1 MNIAITGLGIICA
14 IGNNCQQ
21 VLDSLVSKK
30 TGVGM
35 MKYLQSC
42 HKELPVGEVKLSDGE
57 LKTLLGLPV
66 ESLYSRT
73 TLLGAVAVRQ
83 AMADAGLSADIL
95 AGKKVVLISG
105 TTVGGMDVT
114 ERLLRDM
121 RDALLQHP
129 SPNTHHPTPIDYI
142 KRHDCGS
149 TTNEIAQICGL
160 DCEVCTISTA
170 CSSAVNSIIVGCE
183 MLRSGEA
190 DIVIAGGSEALSK
203 FHLNGFNTLHILD
216 TEVCRPFDAT
226 RVGLNLGEGAGFVIL
241 QKNEAN
247 AKAYI
252 GGYGNK
258 CDAFH
263 QTASSDDGEGAYL
276 AMREAL
282 ESSGI
287 DKSQID
293 YINAHGTGTPNND
306 SSESIALK
314 RIFGN
319 DIPLVSSTKGFTGH
333 TTSASGIIETV
344 ICVLAMQN
352 NFVPVSYGF
361 SNADEACIHP
371 FVGNGK
377 NHRMDYVICNSF
389 GFGGNDSSL
398 LLMKEQPPS
407 PPRGSSLY
415 SNDASM
421 ENSQRED
428 VSKELPLGGLGGFI
442 AADITIDSIEQLAD
456 YKEYISPKEGRRMG
470 KLMKAATLTALMALR
485 EANVECPD
493 AIITATANG
502 MLETSE
508 KFLVDMVDNG
518 EETLSPTLFM
528 QSTHN
533 TIGSAIA
540 IRTKCHGYNITY
552 TQGKDSMKWALRDAE
567 RLIRMGKAKT
577 VLVGCHDES
586 APLFQRFYDY
596 LNLSVPRIYSRSVVL
611 KAK

>member
-14 IGNNCQQ
+14 IGNNSQQ
-21 VLDSLVSKK
+21 VLDSLVNRK

-42 HKELPVGEVKLSDGE
+42 HTELPVGEVKLSDDE

-73 TLLGAVAVRQ
+73 TLLGAVAVKQ
-83 AMADAGLSADIL
+83 AMADAGLSADML

-114 ERLLRDM
+114 ERILADM
-121 RDALLQHP
+121 REVLQT
-129 SPNTHHPTPIDYI
+129 PNANRSTPIDYV

-170 CSSAVNSIIVGCE
+170 CSSAINSIIVGCE

-190 DIVIAGGSEALSK
+190 DLVIAGGSEALSK

-226 RVGLNLGEGAGFVIL
+226 RVGLNLGEGAAFVVL
-241 QKNEAN
+241 QKDKADG
-247 AKAYI
+247 KAYI

-276 AMREAL
+276 AMCEAL

-306 SSESIALK
+306 PSESVALK
-314 RIFGN
+314 RIFG
-319 DIPLVSSTKGFTGH
+319 DDMPLVSSTKGFTGH
-333 TTSASGIIETV
+333 TTSASGSIETV

-361 SNADEACIHP
+361 SLVDEACIHP
-371 FVGNGK
+371 FEGDDK
-377 NHRMDYVICNSF
+377 QHRMDYVICNSF

-398 LLMKEQPPS
+398 LLMREAKDCS
-407 PPRGSSLY
+407 M
-415 SNDASM
+415 ASA
-421 ENSQRED
+421 
-428 VSKELPLGGLGGFI
+428 KIPELEI
-442 AADITIDSIEQLAD
+442 AADITIDSMEQLAD

-470 KLMKAATLTALMALR
+470 KLMKAATLTSLMALR
-485 EANVECPD
+485 EAGIECPD

-540 IRTKCHGYNITY
+540 IRTQCHGYNITY

-586 APLFQRFYDY
+586 SPLFQSFYDY
-596 LNLSVPRIYSRSVVL
+596 LNISIPQIYSRSVLL

>member
-14 IGNNCQQ
+14 IGNDCQQ
-21 VLDSLVSKK
+21 VLGSLVNKK

-42 HKELPVGEVKLSDGE
+42 HKELLVGEVKLSDDE

-73 TLLGAVAVRQ
+73 TLLGAVAVKQ
-83 AMADAGLSADIL
+83 AMADAGLSADML
-95 AGKKVVLISG
+95 EGKKVVLISG

-114 ERLLRDM
+114 ERILTNM
-121 RDALLQHP
+121 RDALQTPYTQQP
-129 SPNTHHPTPIDYI
+129 SPVDYV

-149 TTNEIAQICGL
+149 TTNEISQICGL

-170 CSSAVNSIIVGCE
+170 CSSAINSIMVGSD

-226 RVGLNLGEGAGFVIL
+226 RVGLNLGEGAAFVVL
-241 QKNEAN
+241 QKDKDNG
-247 AKAYI
+247 KAYI

-276 AMREAL
+276 AMCEAL
-282 ESSGI
+282 ESSGV

-306 SSESIALK
+306 PSESVALK
-314 RIFGN
+314 RIFGDN
-319 DIPLVSSTKGFTGH
+319 IPLVSSTKGFTGH
-333 TTSASGIIETV
+333 TTSASGSIETV

-361 SNADEACIHP
+361 SQEDEACIHP
-371 FVGNGK
+371 FIGDDK
-377 NHRMDYVICNSF
+377 QHRMDYVICNSF

-398 LLMKEQPPS
+398 LLMKKEPPR

-415 SNDASM
+415 ANEVSK

-428 VSKELPLGGLGGFI
+428 ISRDDFI
-442 AADITIDSIEQLAD
+442 VADVTIDSMEQLAD

-470 KLMKAATLTALMALR
+470 KLMKAATLTSLMALR
-485 EANVECPD
+485 EAGIECPD

-540 IRTKCHGYNITY
+540 IRTQCHGYNITY

-577 VLVGCHDES
+577 VLVGCHDEAS
-586 APLFQRFYDY
+586 PLFQSFYEY
-596 LNLSVPRIYSRSVVL
+596 LNLSIPHIYSRSVVL

>member
-14 IGNNCQQ
+14 IGNNSQQ
-21 VLDSLVSKK
+21 VLDSLVNRK

-42 HKELPVGEVKLSDGE
+42 HTELPVGEVKLSDDE

-73 TLLGAVAVRQ
+73 TLLGAVAVKQ
-83 AMADAGLSADIL
+83 AMADAGLSADML

-114 ERLLRDM
+114 ERILADM
-121 RDALLQHP
+121 REVLQT
-129 SPNTHHPTPIDYI
+129 PNANRSTPIDYV

-149 TTNEIAQICGL
+149 TTNDIAQICGL

-170 CSSAVNSIIVGCE
+170 CSSAINSIIVGCE

-190 DIVIAGGSEALSK
+190 DFVIAGGSEALSK

-226 RVGLNLGEGAGFVIL
+226 RVGLNLGEGAAFVVL
-241 QKNEAN
+241 QKDKADG
-247 AKAYI
+247 KAYI

-276 AMREAL
+276 AMCEAL

-306 SSESIALK
+306 PSESVALK
-314 RIFGN
+314 RIFG
-319 DIPLVSSTKGFTGH
+319 DDMPLVSSTKGFTGH
-333 TTSASGIIETV
+333 TTSASGSIETV

-361 SNADEACIHP
+361 SLVDEACILP
-371 FVGNGK
+371 FEGDDK
-377 NHRMDYVICNSF
+377 QHRMDYVICNSF

-398 LLMKEQPPS
+398 LLMREAKDCS
-407 PPRGSSLY
+407 M
-415 SNDASM
+415 ASA
-421 ENSQRED
+421 
-428 VSKELPLGGLGGFI
+428 KIPELEI
-442 AADITIDSIEQLAD
+442 AADITIDSMEQLAD

-470 KLMKAATLTALMALR
+470 KLMKAATLTSLMALR
-485 EANVECPD
+485 EAGIECPD

-586 APLFQRFYDY
+586 SPLFQSFYDY
-596 LNLSVPRIYSRSVVL
+596 LNISIPQIYSRSVLL

>member
-14 IGNNCQQ
+14 IGNNSLQ
-21 VLDSLVSKK
+21 VLDSLVNRK
-30 TGVGM
+30 TGVDM

-42 HKELPVGEVKLSDGE
+42 HTELPVGEVKLSDDE

-73 TLLGAVAVRQ
+73 TLLGAVAVKQ
-83 AMADAGLSADIL
+83 AMADAGLSADML

-114 ERLLRDM
+114 ERILADM
-121 RDALLQHP
+121 REVLQT
-129 SPNTHHPTPIDYI
+129 PNANRSTPIDYV

-170 CSSAVNSIIVGCE
+170 CSSAINSIIVGCE

-190 DIVIAGGSEALSK
+190 DLVIAGGSEALSK

-216 TEVCRPFDAT
+216 TEVCRPFDVT
-226 RVGLNLGEGAGFVIL
+226 RVGLNLGEGAAFVVL
-241 QKNEAN
+241 QKDKADG
-247 AKAYI
+247 KAYI

-276 AMREAL
+276 AMCEAL

-306 SSESIALK
+306 PSESVALK
-314 RIFGN
+314 RIFG
-319 DIPLVSSTKGFTGH
+319 DDMPLVSSTKGFTGH
-333 TTSASGIIETV
+333 TTSASGSIETV

-361 SNADEACIHP
+361 SLVDEACIHP
-371 FVGNGK
+371 FEGDDK
-377 NHRMDYVICNSF
+377 QHRMDYVICNSF

-398 LLMKEQPPS
+398 LLMREAKDCS
-407 PPRGSSLY
+407 M
-415 SNDASM
+415 ASA
-421 ENSQRED
+421 
-428 VSKELPLGGLGGFI
+428 KIPELEI
-442 AADITIDSIEQLAD
+442 AADITIDSMEQLAD

-470 KLMKAATLTALMALR
+470 KLMKAATLTSLMALR
-485 EANVECPD
+485 EAGIECPD

-540 IRTKCHGYNITY
+540 IRTQCHGYNITY

-586 APLFQRFYDY
+586 SPLFQSFYDY
-596 LNLSVPRIYSRSVVL
+596 LNISIPQIYSRSVLL

>member
-14 IGNNCQQ
+14 IGNDCQQ
-21 VLDSLVSKK
+21 VLDSLVNKK

-35 MKYLQSC
+35 MKNLQSC
-42 HKELPVGEVKLSDGE
+42 HKELPVGEVKLSDDE

-83 AMADAGLSADIL
+83 AMTDAGLSADML

-114 ERLLRDM
+114 ERILADM
-121 RDALLQHP
+121 REVLQT
-129 SPNTHHPTPIDYI
+129 PNANRSTPIDYI

-160 DCEVCTISTA
+160 DGEICTISTA
-170 CSSAVNSIIVGCE
+170 CSSAINSIIVGCE

-226 RVGLNLGEGAGFVIL
+226 RVGLNLGEGAAFVVL
-241 QKNEAN
+241 QKDKADG
-247 AKAYI
+247 KAYI

-276 AMREAL
+276 AMCEAL

-306 SSESIALK
+306 PSESVALK

-333 TTSASGIIETV
+333 TTSASGSIETV

-352 NFVPVSYGF
+352 DFVPVSYGF
-361 SNADEACIHP
+361 SHADDACIHP
-371 FVGNGK
+371 FVGDDK
-377 NHRMDYVICNSF
+377 HHRMDYVICNSF

-398 LLMKEQPPS
+398 LLMRDANTQHSSPITYNPS
-407 PPRGSSLY
+407 PEIV
-415 SNDASM
+415 A
-421 ENSQRED
+421 D
-428 VSKELPLGGLGGFI
+428 V
-442 AADITIDSIEQLAD
+442 TIDSMEQLAD

-470 KLMKAATLTALMALR
+470 KLMKAATLTSLMALR
-485 EANVECPD
+485 EADIECPD
-493 AIITATANG
+493 AIITATGNG

-552 TQGKDSMKWALRDAE
+552 TQGKDSMKWAIRDAE
-567 RLIRMGKAKT
+567 RLIRMGKAKN

-586 APLFQRFYDY
+586 SPLFQRFYDY
-596 LNLSVPRIYSRSVVL
+596 LNIPVPEVYSRSVVL

>member
-14 IGNNCQQ
+14 IGNDCQQ
-21 VLDSLVSKK
+21 VLDSLVNKK

-35 MKYLQSC
+35 MKNLQSC
-42 HKELPVGEVKLSDGE
+42 HKELPVGEVKLSDDE

-83 AMADAGLSADIL
+83 AMTDAGLSADML

-121 RDALLQHP
+121 RDALQCP
-129 SPNTHHPTPIDYI
+129 SPNTHHPSPIEYI

-160 DCEVCTISTA
+160 DGEICTISTA
-170 CSSAVNSIIVGCE
+170 CSSAINSIIVGCE

-190 DIVIAGGSEALSK
+190 DLVIAGGSEALSK

-226 RVGLNLGEGAGFVIL
+226 RVGLNLGEGAAFVVL
-241 QKNEAN
+241 QKDKADG
-247 AKAYI
+247 KAYI

-276 AMREAL
+276 AMCEAL

-306 SSESIALK
+306 PSESVALK

-333 TTSASGIIETV
+333 TTSASGSIETV

-352 NFVPVSYGF
+352 DFVPVSYRF
-361 SNADEACIHP
+361 SHADEACIHP
-371 FVGNGK
+371 FVGDDK
-377 NHRMDYVICNSF
+377 HHRMDYVICNSF

-398 LLMKEQPPS
+398 LLMRDANTKHPS
-407 PPRGSSLY
+407 PTIQHPSPEIV
-415 SNDASM
+415 A
-421 ENSQRED
+421 D
-428 VSKELPLGGLGGFI
+428 V
-442 AADITIDSIEQLAD
+442 TIDSIEQLAD
-456 YKEYISPKEGRRMG
+456 YKEYISTKEGRRMG
-470 KLMKAATLTALMALR
+470 KLMKAATLTSLMALR
-485 EANVECPD
+485 EADIECPD
-493 AIITATANG
+493 AIITATGNG

-540 IRTKCHGYNITY
+540 IRTHCHGYNITY
-552 TQGKDSMKWALRDAE
+552 TQGKDSMKWALRDAK

-586 APLFQRFYDY
+586 SPLFQRFYDY
-596 LNLSVPRIYSRSVVL
+596 LNMPVPQIFSRSVVL

>member
-14 IGNNCQQ
+14 IGNDCQQ
-21 VLDSLVSKK
+21 VLDSLVNKK

-35 MKYLQSC
+35 MKNLQSC
-42 HKELPVGEVKLSDGE
+42 HKELPVGEVKLSDDE

-73 TLLGAVAVRQ
+73 TLLGAVAVKQ
-83 AMADAGLSADIL
+83 ALADAGLSADML

-121 RDALLQHP
+121 RDALQCP
-129 SPNTHHPTPIDYI
+129 SPNTHHPSPIEYI

-160 DCEVCTISTA
+160 DGEICTISTA
-170 CSSAVNSIIVGCE
+170 CSSAINSIIVGCE

-226 RVGLNLGEGAGFVIL
+226 RVGLNLGEGAGFVVL
-241 QKNEAN
+241 QKDEAN
-247 AKAYI
+247 TKAYI

-306 SSESIALK
+306 PSESVALK
-314 RIFGN
+314 RIFAN

-333 TTSASGIIETV
+333 TTSASGSIETV

-361 SNADEACIHP
+361 SHADDACIHP
-371 FVGNGK
+371 FVGDDK
-377 NHRMDYVICNSF
+377 HHRMDYVICNSF

-398 LLMKEQPPS
+398 LLMRDANTHHLIPITQHPS
-407 PPRGSSLY
+407 PEIV
-415 SNDASM
+415 A
-421 ENSQRED
+421 D
-428 VSKELPLGGLGGFI
+428 V
-442 AADITIDSIEQLAD
+442 TIDSMEQLAD

-470 KLMKAATLTALMALR
+470 KLMKAATLTSLMALR
-485 EANVECPD
+485 KADIECPD

-552 TQGKDSMKWALRDAE
+552 TQGKDSMKWALRDAK

-586 APLFQRFYDY
+586 SPLFQRFYDY
-596 LNLSVPRIYSRSVVL
+596 LNMPVPQIFSRSVVL

>member
-14 IGNNCQQ
+14 IGNDCQQ
-21 VLDSLVSKK
+21 VHDSLVNRK

-42 HKELPVGEVKLSDGE
+42 HTELPVGEVKLSDDE

-66 ESLYSRT
+66 GSLYSRT
-73 TLLGAVAVRQ
+73 TLLGAVAVKQ
-83 AMADAGLSADIL
+83 AMADAGLSADML
-95 AGKKVVLISG
+95 VGKKVVLISG

-114 ERLLRDM
+114 ERILVEM
-121 RDALLQHP
+121 RDTLQT
-129 SPNTHHPTPIDYI
+129 PNTQQQSPVDYV

-170 CSSAVNSIIVGCE
+170 CSSAINSIIVGCE

-226 RVGLNLGEGAGFVIL
+226 RVGLNLGEGAGFVVL
-241 QKNEAN
+241 QKEDVN

-306 SSESIALK
+306 ASESVALK
-314 RIFGN
+314 RIFG
-319 DIPLVSSTKGFTGH
+319 DDMPWVSSTKGFTGH
-333 TTSASGIIETV
+333 TTSASGSIETV

-361 SNADEACIHP
+361 SYADEACIHP
-371 FVGNGK
+371 FVGDDK
-377 NHRMDYVICNSF
+377 QHRMDYVICNSF

-428 VSKELPLGGLGGFI
+428 VSKELPLEGLGEFI
-442 AADITIDSIEQLAD
+442 VADITIDSMEQLAD

-470 KLMKAATLTALMALR
+470 KLMKAATLTSLMALR
-485 EANVECPD
+485 EAGIECPD

-586 APLFQRFYDY
+586 SPLFQSFYDY
-596 LNLSVPRIYSRSVVL
+596 LNLSVPQIYSRSVVL

>member
-14 IGNNCQQ
+14 IGNNSQQ
-21 VLDSLVSKK
+21 VLDSLVNRK

-42 HKELPVGEVKLSDGE
+42 HTELPVGEVKLSDDE

-73 TLLGAVAVRQ
+73 TLLGAVAVKQ
-83 AMADAGLSADIL
+83 AMADAGLSADML

-114 ERLLRDM
+114 ERILADM
-121 RDALLQHP
+121 REVLQT
-129 SPNTHHPTPIDYI
+129 PNANHSTPIDYV
-142 KRHDCGS
+142 KRHDCGC

-170 CSSAVNSIIVGCE
+170 CSSAINSIIVGCE

-190 DIVIAGGSEALSK
+190 DLVIAGGSEALSK

-226 RVGLNLGEGAGFVIL
+226 RVGLNLGEGAAFVVL
-241 QKNEAN
+241 QKDKADG
-247 AKAYI
+247 KAYI

-276 AMREAL
+276 AMCEAL

-306 SSESIALK
+306 PSESVALK
-314 RIFGN
+314 RIFG
-319 DIPLVSSTKGFTGH
+319 DDMPLVSSTKGFTGH
-333 TTSASGIIETV
+333 TTSASGSIETV

-361 SNADEACIHP
+361 SLVDEACIHP
-371 FVGNGK
+371 FEGDDK
-377 NHRMDYVICNSF
+377 QHRMDYVICNSF

-398 LLMKEQPPS
+398 LLMREAKDCS
-407 PPRGSSLY
+407 M
-415 SNDASM
+415 ASA
-421 ENSQRED
+421 
-428 VSKELPLGGLGGFI
+428 KIPELEI
-442 AADITIDSIEQLAD
+442 AADITIDSMEQLAD

-470 KLMKAATLTALMALR
+470 KLMKAATLTYLMALR
-485 EANVECPD
+485 EAGIECPD

-540 IRTKCHGYNITY
+540 IRTQCHGYNITY

-586 APLFQRFYDY
+586 SPLFQSFYDY
-596 LNLSVPRIYSRSVVL
+596 LNISIPQIYSRSVLL

>member
-14 IGNNCQQ
+14 IGNYCQQ
-21 VLDSLVSKK
+21 VLDSLVNRK

-42 HKELPVGEVKLSDGE
+42 HTELPVGEVKLSDDE

-73 TLLGAVAVRQ
+73 TLLGAVAVKQ
-83 AMADAGLSADIL
+83 AMADAGLSADML

-114 ERLLRDM
+114 ERILADM
-121 RDALLQHP
+121 REVLQT
-129 SPNTHHPTPIDYI
+129 PNANRPTPIDYVE
-142 KRHDCGS
+142 RHDCGS

-160 DCEVCTISTA
+160 DCEACTISTA
-170 CSSAVNSIIVGCE
+170 CSSAINSIIVGCE

-190 DIVIAGGSEALSK
+190 DLVIAGGSEALSK

-226 RVGLNLGEGAGFVIL
+226 RVGLNLGEGAAFVVL
-241 QKNEAN
+241 QKDKADG
-247 AKAYI
+247 KAYI

-276 AMREAL
+276 AMCEAL

-293 YINAHGTGTPNND
+293 YVNAHGTGTPNND
-306 SSESIALK
+306 PSESVALK
-314 RIFGN
+314 RIFG
-319 DIPLVSSTKGFTGH
+319 DDMPLVSSTKGFTGH
-333 TTSASGIIETV
+333 TTSASGSIETV

-361 SNADEACIHP
+361 SLVDSACIHP
-371 FVGNGK
+371 FEGDDK
-377 NHRMDYVICNSF
+377 QHRMDYVICNSF

-398 LLMKEQPPS
+398 LLMREAKDCS
-407 PPRGSSLY
+407 M
-415 SNDASM
+415 ASA
-421 ENSQRED
+421 
-428 VSKELPLGGLGGFI
+428 KIPELEI
-442 AADITIDSIEQLAD
+442 AADITIDSMEQLAD

-470 KLMKAATLTALMALR
+470 KLMKAATLTSLMALR
-485 EANVECPD
+485 EAGIECPD

-540 IRTKCHGYNITY
+540 IRTQCHGYNITY

-586 APLFQRFYDY
+586 SPLFKSFYEY
-596 LNLSVPRIYSRSVVL
+596 LNFSIPQIYSRSVLL

>member
-14 IGNNCQQ
+14 IGNNSQQ
-21 VLDSLVSKK
+21 VLDSLVNRK
-30 TGVGM
+30 TGVCM

-42 HKELPVGEVKLSDGE
+42 HTELPVGEVKLSDDE

-73 TLLGAVAVRQ
+73 TLLGAVAVKQ
-83 AMADAGLSADIL
+83 AMADAGLSADML

-114 ERLLRDM
+114 ERILADM
-121 RDALLQHP
+121 REVLQT
-129 SPNTHHPTPIDYI
+129 PNANRSTPIDYV

-170 CSSAVNSIIVGCE
+170 CSSAINSIIVGCE

-190 DIVIAGGSEALSK
+190 DIIIAGGSEALSK

-216 TEVCRPFDAT
+216 TKVCRPFDAT
-226 RVGLNLGEGAGFVIL
+226 RVGLNLGEGAAFVVL
-241 QKNEAN
+241 QKDKADG
-247 AKAYI
+247 KAYI

-306 SSESIALK
+306 PSESVALK
-314 RIFGN
+314 RIFG
-319 DIPLVSSTKGFTGH
+319 DDMPLVSSTKGFTGH
-333 TTSASGIIETV
+333 TTSASGSIETV

-361 SNADEACIHP
+361 SLVDEACIHP
-371 FVGNGK
+371 FEGDDK
-377 NHRMDYVICNSF
+377 QHRMDYVICNSF

-398 LLMKEQPPS
+398 LLMREAKDCS
-407 PPRGSSLY
+407 M
-415 SNDASM
+415 ASA
-421 ENSQRED
+421 
-428 VSKELPLGGLGGFI
+428 KIPELEI
-442 AADITIDSIEQLAD
+442 AADITIDSMEQLAD

-470 KLMKAATLTALMALR
+470 KLMKAATLTSLMALR
-485 EANVECPD
+485 EAGIECPD

-540 IRTKCHGYNITY
+540 IRTQCHGYNITY

-586 APLFQRFYDY
+586 SPLFQSFYDY
-596 LNLSVPRIYSRSVVL
+596 LNISIPQIYSRSVLL

>member
-14 IGNNCQQ
+14 IGNNSQQ
-21 VLDSLVSKK
+21 VLDSLVNRK

-42 HKELPVGEVKLSDGE
+42 HTELPVGEVKLSDDE

-73 TLLGAVAVRQ
+73 TLLGAVAVKQ
-83 AMADAGLSADIL
+83 AMADAGLSADML

-114 ERLLRDM
+114 ERILADM
-121 RDALLQHP
+121 REVLQT
-129 SPNTHHPTPIDYI
+129 PNANRSTPIDYV

-170 CSSAVNSIIVGCE
+170 CSSAINSIIVGCE

-190 DIVIAGGSEALSK
+190 DLVIAGGSEALSK

-226 RVGLNLGEGAGFVIL
+226 RVGLNLGEGAAFVVL
-241 QKNEAN
+241 QKDKADG
-247 AKAYI
+247 KAYI

-306 SSESIALK
+306 PSESVALK
-314 RIFGN
+314 RIFG
-319 DIPLVSSTKGFTGH
+319 DDMPLVSSTKGFTGH
-333 TTSASGIIETV
+333 TTSASGSIETV

-361 SNADEACIHP
+361 SLVDEACIHP
-371 FVGNGK
+371 FEGDDK
-377 NHRMDYVICNSF
+377 QHRMDYVICNSF

-398 LLMKEQPPS
+398 LLMREAKDCS
-407 PPRGSSLY
+407 M
-415 SNDASM
+415 ASA
-421 ENSQRED
+421 
-428 VSKELPLGGLGGFI
+428 KIPELEI
-442 AADITIDSIEQLAD
+442 AADITIDSMEQLAD

-470 KLMKAATLTALMALR
+470 KLMKAATLTSLMALR
-485 EANVECPD
+485 EAGIECPD

-540 IRTKCHGYNITY
+540 IRTQCHGYNITY

-586 APLFQRFYDY
+586 SPLFQSFYDY
-596 LNLSVPRIYSRSVVL
+596 LNLSVPQIYSRSVVL

>member
-14 IGNNCQQ
+14 IGNNSQQ
-21 VLDSLVSKK
+21 VLDSLVNRK

-42 HKELPVGEVKLSDGE
+42 HTELPVGEVKLSDDE

-73 TLLGAVAVRQ
+73 TLLGAVAVKQ
-83 AMADAGLSADIL
+83 AMADAGLSADML

-114 ERLLRDM
+114 ERILADM
-121 RDALLQHP
+121 REVLQT
-129 SPNTHHPTPIDYI
+129 PNANRPTPIDYV

-149 TTNEIAQICGL
+149 TTNEIAQVCGL

-170 CSSAVNSIIVGCE
+170 CSSAINSIIVGCE

-190 DIVIAGGSEALSK
+190 DLVIAGGSEALSK

-216 TEVCRPFDAT
+216 TEVCRPFDVT
-226 RVGLNLGEGAGFVIL
+226 RVGLNLGEGAAFVVL
-241 QKNEAN
+241 QKDKADG
-247 AKAYI
+247 KAYI

-276 AMREAL
+276 AMCEAL

-306 SSESIALK
+306 PSESVALK
-314 RIFGN
+314 RIFG
-319 DIPLVSSTKGFTGH
+319 DDMPLVSSTKGFTGH
-333 TTSASGIIETV
+333 TTSASGSIETV

-361 SNADEACIHP
+361 SLVDEACIHP
-371 FVGNGK
+371 FEGDDK
-377 NHRMDYVICNSF
+377 QHRMDYVICNSF

-398 LLMKEQPPS
+398 LLMREAKDCS
-407 PPRGSSLY
+407 M
-415 SNDASM
+415 ASA
-421 ENSQRED
+421 
-428 VSKELPLGGLGGFI
+428 KIPELEI
-442 AADITIDSIEQLAD
+442 AADITIDSMEQLAD

-470 KLMKAATLTALMALR
+470 KLMKAATLTYLMALR
-485 EANVECPD
+485 EAGIECPD

-540 IRTKCHGYNITY
+540 IRTQCHGYNITY

-586 APLFQRFYDY
+586 SPLFQSFYDY
-596 LNLSVPRIYSRSVVL
+596 LNISIPQIYSRSVLL

>member
-14 IGNNCQQ
+14 IGNDCQQ
-21 VLDSLVSKK
+21 VLDSLVNKK

-42 HKELPVGEVKLSDGE
+42 HKELPVGEVKLSDDE

-73 TLLGAVAVRQ
+73 TLLGAVAVKQ
-83 AMADAGLSADIL
+83 AMADAGLSADML

-114 ERLLRDM
+114 ERILTDM
-121 RDALLQHP
+121 RDSLKTPYTQQP
-129 SPNTHHPTPIDYI
+129 SPVDYV

-170 CSSAVNSIIVGCE
+170 CSSAINSIIVGCE

-190 DIVIAGGSEALSK
+190 DIIIAGGSEALSK

-226 RVGLNLGEGAGFVIL
+226 RVGLNLGEGAAFVVL
-241 QKNEAN
+241 QKDKAN
-247 AKAYI
+247 GKAYI

-276 AMREAL
+276 AMRETL

-306 SSESIALK
+306 PSESVALK

-319 DIPLVSSTKGFTGH
+319 EIPLVSSTKGFTGH
-333 TTSASGIIETV
+333 TTSASGSIETV

-361 SNADEACIHP
+361 KHPDEDCIHP
-371 FVGNGK
+371 FEGDDK
-377 NHRMDYVICNSF
+377 QHRMDYVICNSF

-442 AADITIDSIEQLAD
+442 AADITIDSMEQLAD

-470 KLMKAATLTALMALR
+470 KLMKAATLTSLMALR
-485 EANVECPD
+485 EAGIGCPD

-586 APLFQRFYDY
+586 SPLFQSFYDY
-596 LNLSVPRIYSRSVVL
+596 LNIPVPQIYSRSVVL

>member
-14 IGNNCQQ
+14 IGNNSQQ
-21 VLDSLVSKK
+21 VLDSLVNKQ

-35 MKYLQSC
+35 MKNLQSC
-42 HKELPVGEVKLSDGE
+42 HTELPVGEVKLSEDE

-73 TLLGAVAVRQ
+73 TLLGAVAVKQ
-83 AMADAGLSADIL
+83 AMADAGLTADML

-114 ERLLRDM
+114 ERILVDM
-121 RDALLQHP
+121 RDALQT
-129 SPNTHHPTPIDYI
+129 PNKQSSLVDYV

-170 CSSAVNSIIVGCE
+170 CSSAINSIIVGCE

-190 DIVIAGGSEALSK
+190 DIIIAGGSEALSK

-226 RVGLNLGEGAGFVIL
+226 RVGLNLGEGAAFVVL
-241 QKNEAN
+241 QKDKVDG
-247 AKAYI
+247 KAYI

-306 SSESIALK
+306 PSESVALK
-314 RIFGN
+314 RIFG
-319 DIPLVSSTKGFTGH
+319 DDMPLVSSTKGFTGH
-333 TTSASGIIETV
+333 TTSASGSIETV

-361 SNADEACIHP
+361 SHMDEACFIHLK
-371 FVGNGK
+371 V
-377 NHRMDYVICNSF
+377 MTS
-389 GFGGNDSSL
+389 
-398 LLMKEQPPS
+398 
-407 PPRGSSLY
+407 
-415 SNDASM
+415 
-421 ENSQRED
+421 
-428 VSKELPLGGLGGFI
+428 
-442 AADITIDSIEQLAD
+442 SIEW
-456 YKEYISPKEGRRMG
+456 IM
-470 KLMKAATLTALMALR
+470 
-485 EANVECPD
+485 
-493 AIITATANG
+493 
-502 MLETSE
+502 
-508 KFLVDMVDNG
+508 
-518 EETLSPTLFM
+518 
-528 QSTHN
+528 
-533 TIGSAIA
+533 
-540 IRTKCHGYNITY
+540 
-552 TQGKDSMKWALRDAE
+552 
-567 RLIRMGKAKT
+567 
-577 VLVGCHDES
+577 
-586 APLFQRFYDY
+586 
-596 LNLSVPRIYSRSVVL
+596 
-611 KAK
+611 

>member
-14 IGNNCQQ
+14 IGNNSQQ
-21 VLDSLVSKK
+21 VLDSLVNRK

-42 HKELPVGEVKLSDGE
+42 HTELPVGEVKLSDDE

-73 TLLGAVAVRQ
+73 TLLGAVAVKQ
-83 AMADAGLSADIL
+83 AMADAGLSADML
-95 AGKKVVLISG
+95 ARKKVVLISG

-114 ERLLRDM
+114 ERILADM
-121 RDALLQHP
+121 REVLQT
-129 SPNTHHPTPIDYI
+129 PNANRPTPIDYVE
-142 KRHDCGS
+142 RHDCGS
-149 TTNEIAQICGL
+149 TTNEIAQVCGL

-170 CSSAVNSIIVGCE
+170 CSSAINSIIVGCE

-190 DIVIAGGSEALSK
+190 DLVIAGGSEALSK

-226 RVGLNLGEGAGFVIL
+226 RVGLNLGEGAAFVVL
-241 QKNEAN
+241 QKDKADG
-247 AKAYI
+247 KAYI

-276 AMREAL
+276 AMCEAL

-306 SSESIALK
+306 PSESVALK
-314 RIFGN
+314 RIFG
-319 DIPLVSSTKGFTGH
+319 DDMPLVSSTKGFTGH
-333 TTSASGIIETV
+333 TTSASGSIETV

-361 SNADEACIHP
+361 SLVDEACIHP
-371 FVGNGK
+371 FEGDDK
-377 NHRMDYVICNSF
+377 QHRMDYVICNSF

-398 LLMKEQPPS
+398 LLMREAKDCS
-407 PPRGSSLY
+407 M
-415 SNDASM
+415 ASA
-421 ENSQRED
+421 
-428 VSKELPLGGLGGFI
+428 KIPELEI
-442 AADITIDSIEQLAD
+442 AADITIDSMEQLAD

-470 KLMKAATLTALMALR
+470 KLMKAATLTSLKALR
-485 EANVECPD
+485 EAGIECPD

-540 IRTKCHGYNITY
+540 IRTQSHGYNITY

-586 APLFQRFYDY
+586 SPLFQSFYDY
-596 LNLSVPRIYSRSVVL
+596 LNLSVPQIYSRSVVL

>member
-14 IGNNCQQ
+14 IGNNSQQ
-21 VLDSLVSKK
+21 VLDSLVNKQ

-35 MKYLQSC
+35 MKNLQSC
-42 HKELPVGEVKLSDGE
+42 HTELPVGEVKLSEDE

-73 TLLGAVAVRQ
+73 TLLGAVAVKQ
-83 AMADAGLSADIL
+83 AMADAGLTADML

-114 ERLLRDM
+114 ERILVDM
-121 RDALLQHP
+121 RDALQT
-129 SPNTHHPTPIDYI
+129 PNKQSSLVDYV

-170 CSSAVNSIIVGCE
+170 CSSAINSIIVGCE

-190 DIVIAGGSEALSK
+190 DIIIAGGSEALSK

-226 RVGLNLGEGAGFVIL
+226 RVGLNLGEGAAFVVL
-241 QKNEAN
+241 QKDKADG
-247 AKAYI
+247 KAYI

-276 AMREAL
+276 AMCEAL

-306 SSESIALK
+306 PSESVALK
-314 RIFGN
+314 RIFG
-319 DIPLVSSTKGFTGH
+319 DDMPLVSSTKGFTGH
-333 TTSASGIIETV
+333 TTSASGSIETV

-361 SNADEACIHP
+361 SHMDEACIHP
-371 FVGNGK
+371 FEGDDK
-377 NHRMDYVICNSF
+377 QHRMDYVICNSF

-398 LLMKEQPPS
+398 LLMREAKDCSMASAKS
-407 PPRGSSLY
+407 P
-415 SNDASM
+415 
-421 ENSQRED
+421 
-428 VSKELPLGGLGGFI
+428 ELEI
-442 AADITIDSIEQLAD
+442 AADITIDSMEQLAD

-470 KLMKAATLTALMALR
+470 KLMKAATLTSLMALR
-485 EANVECPD
+485 EAGIECPD

-540 IRTKCHGYNITY
+540 IRTQCHGYNITY

-586 APLFQRFYDY
+586 SPLFQSFYDY
-596 LNLSVPRIYSRSVVL
+596 LNISIPQIYSRSVLL

>member
-14 IGNNCQQ
+14 IGNDCQQ
-21 VLDSLVSKK
+21 VLDSLVNKK

-35 MKYLQSC
+35 MKNLQSC
-42 HKELPVGEVKLSDGE
+42 HKELPVGEVKLSDDE

-73 TLLGAVAVRQ
+73 TLLGVVAVKQ
-83 AMADAGLSADIL
+83 AMADAGLSADML

-114 ERLLRDM
+114 ERILTDM
-121 RDALLQHP
+121 RDALQTPYTQQP
-129 SPNTHHPTPIDYI
+129 SPVDYV

-170 CSSAVNSIIVGCE
+170 CSSAINSIIVGCE

-226 RVGLNLGEGAGFVIL
+226 RVGLNLGEGAGFVVL
-241 QKNEAN
+241 QKDKAN
-247 AKAYI
+247 GKAYI

-282 ESSGI
+282 ESYGI

-306 SSESIALK
+306 PSESVALK
-314 RIFGN
+314 RIFGD

-333 TTSASGIIETV
+333 TTSASGSIETV
-344 ICVLAMQN
+344 ICILAMQN
-352 NFVPVSYGF
+352 DFVPVSYGF
-361 SNADEACIHP
+361 SQKDEACIHP
-371 FVGNGK
+371 FIGDDK
-377 NHRMDYVICNSF
+377 QHRMDYVICNSF

-398 LLMKEQPPS
+398 LLMKEAKDCGTISAKNPEPEIV
-407 PPRGSSLY
+407 
-415 SNDASM
+415 A
-421 ENSQRED
+421 D
-428 VSKELPLGGLGGFI
+428 V
-442 AADITIDSIEQLAD
+442 TIDSMEQLAD

-470 KLMKAATLTALMALR
+470 KLMKAATLTSLMALR
-485 EANVECPD
+485 EAGIECPD

-540 IRTKCHGYNITY
+540 IRTQCHGYNITY
-552 TQGKDSMKWALRDAE
+552 TQGKDSMKWAIRDAE

-586 APLFQRFYDY
+586 SPLFQSFYEY
-596 LNLSVPRIYSRSVVL
+596 LNLSIPHIYSRSVVL

>member
-14 IGNNCQQ
+14 IGNDCQQ
-21 VLDSLVSKK
+21 VLDSLLNRK

-35 MKYLQSC
+35 MKYLPSC
-42 HKELPVGEVKLSDGE
+42 HTELPVGEVKLSDDE

-73 TLLGAVAVRQ
+73 TLLGAVAVKQ
-83 AMADAGLSADIL
+83 AMADAGLSADML

-114 ERLLRDM
+114 ERILADM
-121 RDALLQHP
+121 REALQT
-129 SPNTHHPTPIDYI
+129 PNANRPTPVDYV

-170 CSSAVNSIIVGCE
+170 CSSAINSIIVGCE

-190 DIVIAGGSEALSK
+190 DLVIAGGSEALSK

-226 RVGLNLGEGAGFVIL
+226 RVGLNLGEGAAFVVL
-241 QKNEAN
+241 QKDKADG
-247 AKAYI
+247 KAYI

-276 AMREAL
+276 AMCEAL

-306 SSESIALK
+306 PSESVALK
-314 RIFGN
+314 RIFG
-319 DIPLVSSTKGFTGH
+319 DDMPLVSSTKGFTGH
-333 TTSASGIIETV
+333 TTSASGSIETV

-361 SNADEACIHP
+361 SHMDEACIHP
-371 FVGNGK
+371 FEGDDK
-377 NHRMDYVICNSF
+377 QHRMDYVICNSF

-398 LLMKEQPPS
+398 LLMREAMDCSMASAKS
-407 PPRGSSLY
+407 P
-415 SNDASM
+415 
-421 ENSQRED
+421 
-428 VSKELPLGGLGGFI
+428 ELEI
-442 AADITIDSIEQLAD
+442 AADITIDSMEQLAD
-456 YKEYISPKEGRRMG
+456 YKEYISLKEGRRMG
-470 KLMKAATLTALMALR
+470 KLMKAATLTSLKALR
-485 EANVECPD
+485 EAGIECPD
-493 AIITATANG
+493 AITTATANG

-540 IRTKCHGYNITY
+540 IRTQCHGYNITY

-586 APLFQRFYDY
+586 SPLFKSFYEY
-596 LNLSVPRIYSRSVVL
+596 LNFSIPQIYSRSVLL

>member
-14 IGNNCQQ
+14 IGNDCQQ
-21 VLDSLVSKK
+21 VLDSLLNRK

-42 HKELPVGEVKLSDGE
+42 HTELPVGEVKLSDDE

-73 TLLGAVAVRQ
+73 TLLGAVAVKQ
-83 AMADAGLSADIL
+83 AMADAGLSADKL
-95 AGKKVVLISG
+95 VGKKVVLISG

-129 SPNTHHPTPIDYI
+129 SSITQHPSPIDYI
-142 KRHDCGS
+142 TRHDCGS

-216 TEVCRPFDAT
+216 TDVCRPFDAT

-247 AKAYI
+247 AKAYV

-306 SSESIALK
+306 ASESVALK
-314 RIFGN
+314 RIFG
-319 DIPLVSSTKGFTGH
+319 DDMPWISSTKGFTGH

-352 NFVPVSYGF
+352 KFVPVCYGF
-361 SNADEACIHP
+361 SHIDEACIHP
-371 FVGNGK
+371 FEGDDK
-377 NHRMDYVICNSF
+377 LHRMDYVICNSF

-398 LLMKEQPPS
+398 LLMKHDRSLPPPS
-407 PPRGSSLY
+407 PV
-415 SNDASM
+415 
-421 ENSQRED
+421 EREPECD
-428 VSKELPLGGLGGFI
+428 NKSPFKGDLEGLGEFI
-442 AADITIDSIEQLAD
+442 VADITIDSMEQLAD

-470 KLMKAATLTALMALR
+470 KLMKAATLTSLMALR
-485 EANVECPD
+485 EAGIECPD

-586 APLFQRFYDY
+586 SPLFQSFYDY
-596 LNLSVPRIYSRSVVL
+596 LNLSVPQIYSRSVVL

>member
-14 IGNNCQQ
+14 IGNNSQQ
-21 VLDSLVSKK
+21 VLDSLVNRK

-42 HKELPVGEVKLSDGE
+42 HTELPVGEVKLSDGE

-73 TLLGAVAVRQ
+73 TLLGAVAVKQ
-83 AMADAGLSADIL
+83 AMADAGLSADML

-114 ERLLRDM
+114 ERILADM
-121 RDALLQHP
+121 REVLQT
-129 SPNTHHPTPIDYI
+129 PNANRSTPIDYV

-170 CSSAVNSIIVGCE
+170 CSSAINSIIVGCE

-190 DIVIAGGSEALSK
+190 DLVIAGGSEALSK

-226 RVGLNLGEGAGFVIL
+226 RVGLNLGEGAAFVVL
-241 QKNEAN
+241 QKDKADG
-247 AKAYI
+247 KAYI

-276 AMREAL
+276 AMCEAL

-306 SSESIALK
+306 PSESVALK
-314 RIFGN
+314 RIFG
-319 DIPLVSSTKGFTGH
+319 DDMPLVSSTKGFTGH
-333 TTSASGIIETV
+333 TTSASGSIETV

-361 SNADEACIHP
+361 SLVDEACIHP
-371 FVGNGK
+371 FEGDDK
-377 NHRMDYVICNSF
+377 QHRMDYVICNSF

-398 LLMKEQPPS
+398 LLMREAKDCS
-407 PPRGSSLY
+407 M
-415 SNDASM
+415 ASA
-421 ENSQRED
+421 
-428 VSKELPLGGLGGFI
+428 KIPELEI
-442 AADITIDSIEQLAD
+442 AADITIDSMEQLAD

-470 KLMKAATLTALMALR
+470 KLMKAATLTYLMALR
-485 EANVECPD
+485 EAGIECPD

-540 IRTKCHGYNITY
+540 IRTQCHGYNITY

-586 APLFQRFYDY
+586 SPLFQSFYDY
-596 LNLSVPRIYSRSVVL
+596 LNISIPQIYSRSVLL

>member
-14 IGNNCQQ
+14 IGNNSHQ
-21 VLDSLVSKK
+21 VLDSLVNRK

-42 HKELPVGEVKLSDGE
+42 HTELPVGEVKLSDDE

-73 TLLGAVAVRQ
+73 TLLGAVAVKQ
-83 AMADAGLSADIL
+83 AMADAGLSADML

-114 ERLLRDM
+114 ERILADM
-121 RDALLQHP
+121 REVLQT
-129 SPNTHHPTPIDYI
+129 PNANRSTPIDYV

-170 CSSAVNSIIVGCE
+170 CSSAINSIIVGCE

-190 DIVIAGGSEALSK
+190 DLVIAGGSEALSK

-226 RVGLNLGEGAGFVIL
+226 RVGLNLGEGAAFVVL
-241 QKNEAN
+241 QKDKADG
-247 AKAYI
+247 KAYI

-276 AMREAL
+276 AMCEAL

-306 SSESIALK
+306 PSESVALK
-314 RIFGN
+314 RIFG
-319 DIPLVSSTKGFTGH
+319 DDMPLVSSTKGFTGH
-333 TTSASGIIETV
+333 TTSASGSIETV

-361 SNADEACIHP
+361 SLVDEACIHP
-371 FVGNGK
+371 FEGDDK
-377 NHRMDYVICNSF
+377 QHRMDYVICNSF

-398 LLMKEQPPS
+398 LLMREAKDCSMASAKS
-407 PPRGSSLY
+407 P
-415 SNDASM
+415 
-421 ENSQRED
+421 
-428 VSKELPLGGLGGFI
+428 ELEI
-442 AADITIDSIEQLAD
+442 AADITIDSMEQLAD

-470 KLMKAATLTALMALR
+470 KLMKAATLTSLMALR
-485 EANVECPD
+485 EARIECPD

-540 IRTKCHGYNITY
+540 IRTQCHGYNITY

-586 APLFQRFYDY
+586 SPLFKSFYEY
-596 LNLSVPRIYSRSVVL
+596 LNFSIPQIYSRSVLL

>member
-14 IGNNCQQ
+14 IGNNSQQ
-21 VLDSLVSKK
+21 VLDSLVNRK

-42 HKELPVGEVKLSDGE
+42 HTELPVGEVKLSDDE

-73 TLLGAVAVRQ
+73 TLLGAVAVKQ
-83 AMADAGLSADIL
+83 AMADAGLSADML
-95 AGKKVVLISG
+95 AEKKVVLISG

-114 ERLLRDM
+114 ERILADM
-121 RDALLQHP
+121 REVLQT
-129 SPNTHHPTPIDYI
+129 PNANRSTPIDYV

-160 DCEVCTISTA
+160 DCEVSTISTA
-170 CSSAVNSIIVGCE
+170 CSSAINSIIVGCE

-190 DIVIAGGSEALSK
+190 DLVIAGGSEALSK

-216 TEVCRPFDAT
+216 TEVCRPFDVT
-226 RVGLNLGEGAGFVIL
+226 RVGLNLGEGAAFVVL
-241 QKNEAN
+241 QKDKAN
-247 AKAYI
+247 GKAYI

-263 QTASSDDGEGAYL
+263 QTASSNDGEGAYL
-276 AMREAL
+276 AICEAL

-306 SSESIALK
+306 PSESVALK
-314 RIFGN
+314 RIFG
-319 DIPLVSSTKGFTGH
+319 DDMPLVSSTKGFTGH
-333 TTSASGIIETV
+333 TTSASGSIETV

-361 SNADEACIHP
+361 SHMDEACIHP
-371 FVGNGK
+371 FEGDDK
-377 NHRMDYVICNSF
+377 QHRMDYVVCNSF

-398 LLMKEQPPS
+398 LLMREAKDCS
-407 PPRGSSLY
+407 M
-415 SNDASM
+415 ASA
-421 ENSQRED
+421 
-428 VSKELPLGGLGGFI
+428 KIPELEI
-442 AADITIDSIEQLAD
+442 AADITIDSTEQLAD

-470 KLMKAATLTALMALR
+470 KLMKAATLTSLMALR
-485 EANVECPD
+485 EAGIECPD

-540 IRTKCHGYNITY
+540 IRTQCHGYNITY
-552 TQGKDSMKWALRDAE
+552 TQGMDSMKWALRDAE

-586 APLFQRFYDY
+586 SPLFQSFYDY
-596 LNLSVPRIYSRSVVL
+596 LNISIPQIYSRSVLL

>member
-14 IGNNCQQ
+14 IGNNSQQ
-21 VLDSLVSKK
+21 VLDSLVNRK

-42 HKELPVGEVKLSDGE
+42 HTELPVGEVKLSDDE

-73 TLLGAVAVRQ
+73 TLLGAVAVKQ
-83 AMADAGLSADIL
+83 AMADAGLSADML

-114 ERLLRDM
+114 ERILADM
-121 RDALLQHP
+121 REVLQT
-129 SPNTHHPTPIDYI
+129 PNANRPTPIDYVE
-142 KRHDCGS
+142 RHDCGS

-170 CSSAVNSIIVGCE
+170 CSSAINSIIVGCE

-190 DIVIAGGSEALSK
+190 DLVIAGGSEALSK

-226 RVGLNLGEGAGFVIL
+226 RVGLNLGEGAAFVVL
-241 QKNEAN
+241 QKDKADG
-247 AKAYI
+247 KAYI

-276 AMREAL
+276 AMCEAL

-306 SSESIALK
+306 PSESVALK
-314 RIFGN
+314 RIFG
-319 DIPLVSSTKGFTGH
+319 DDMPLVSSTKGFTGH
-333 TTSASGIIETV
+333 TTSASGSIETV

-361 SNADEACIHP
+361 SLVDEACIHP
-371 FVGNGK
+371 FEGDDK
-377 NHRMDYVICNSF
+377 QHRMDYVICNSF

-398 LLMKEQPPS
+398 LLMREAKDCS
-407 PPRGSSLY
+407 M
-415 SNDASM
+415 ASA
-421 ENSQRED
+421 
-428 VSKELPLGGLGGFI
+428 KIPELEI
-442 AADITIDSIEQLAD
+442 AADITIDSMEQLAD

-470 KLMKAATLTALMALR
+470 KLMKAATLTSLMALR
-485 EANVECPD
+485 EARIECPD

-540 IRTKCHGYNITY
+540 IRTQCHGYNITY

-586 APLFQRFYDY
+586 SPLFQSFYDY
-596 LNLSVPRIYSRSVVL
+596 LNISIPQIYSRSVLL

>member
-1 MNIAITGLGIICA
+1 MNIAITGLGVICA
-14 IGNNCQQ
+14 IGNDCQQ
-21 VLDSLVSKK
+21 VLDSLVNKK

-42 HKELPVGEVKLSDGE
+42 HKELPVGEVKLSDDE

-73 TLLGAVAVRQ
+73 TLLGAVAVKQ
-83 AMADAGLSADIL
+83 AMADAGLSADML

-121 RDALLQHP
+121 RDALQCPISPSGAGGATQHP
-129 SPNTHHPTPIDYI
+129 SPIDYI

-170 CSSAVNSIIVGCE
+170 CSSAINSIIVGCE
-183 MLRSGEA
+183 MLRTGEA
-190 DIVIAGGSEALSK
+190 DIVIVGGSEALSK

-226 RVGLNLGEGAGFVIL
+226 RVGLNLGEGAGFVVL
-241 QKNEAN
+241 QKDEAN

-282 ESSGI
+282 KSSGI

-306 SSESIALK
+306 PSESVALK
-314 RIFGN
+314 RVFGN

-333 TTSASGIIETV
+333 TTSASGSIETV

-352 NFVPVSYGF
+352 DFVPVSYGF
-361 SNADEACIHP
+361 SHADEACIHP
-371 FVGNGK
+371 FVGDDK
-377 NHRMDYVICNSF
+377 HHRMDYIICNSF

-398 LLMKEQPPS
+398 LLMRDANTQHSSPITHHPS
-407 PPRGSSLY
+407 PEIV
-415 SNDASM
+415 A
-421 ENSQRED
+421 D
-428 VSKELPLGGLGGFI
+428 V
-442 AADITIDSIEQLAD
+442 TIDSIEQLAD

-470 KLMKAATLTALMALR
+470 KLMKAATLTSLMALR
-485 EANVECPD
+485 EANIECPD

-540 IRTKCHGYNITY
+540 IRTHCQGYNITY

-567 RLIRMGKAKT
+567 RLIRIGKVKT

-586 APLFQRFYDY
+586 SPLFQRFYDY
-596 LNLSVPRIYSRSVVL
+596 LNIPVPQIYSRSVIL

>member
-14 IGNNCQQ
+14 IGNNSQQ
-21 VLDSLVSKK
+21 VLDSLVNRK

-42 HKELPVGEVKLSDGE
+42 HTELPVGEVKLSDDE

-73 TLLGAVAVRQ
+73 TLLGAVAVKQ
-83 AMADAGLSADIL
+83 AMADAGLSADML

-114 ERLLRDM
+114 ERILADM
-121 RDALLQHP
+121 REVLQT
-129 SPNTHHPTPIDYI
+129 PNANRSTPIDYV

-170 CSSAVNSIIVGCE
+170 CSSAINSIIVGCE

-190 DIVIAGGSEALSK
+190 DLVIAGGSEALSK

-216 TEVCRPFDAT
+216 TEVCRPFDVT
-226 RVGLNLGEGAGFVIL
+226 RVGLNLGEGAAFVVL
-241 QKNEAN
+241 QKDKADG
-247 AKAYI
+247 KAYI

-276 AMREAL
+276 AMCEAL

-306 SSESIALK
+306 PSESVALK
-314 RIFGN
+314 RIFG
-319 DIPLVSSTKGFTGH
+319 DDMPLVSSTKGFTGH
-333 TTSASGIIETV
+333 TTSASGSIETV

-352 NFVPVSYGF
+352 NFVPVNYGF
-361 SNADEACIHP
+361 ILVDEACIHP
-371 FVGNGK
+371 FEGDDK
-377 NHRMDYVICNSF
+377 QHRMDYVICNSF

-398 LLMKEQPPS
+398 LLMREAKDCSMASAKS
-407 PPRGSSLY
+407 P
-415 SNDASM
+415 
-421 ENSQRED
+421 
-428 VSKELPLGGLGGFI
+428 ELEI
-442 AADITIDSIEQLAD
+442 AADITIDSMEQLAD

-470 KLMKAATLTALMALR
+470 KLMKAATLTSLMALR
-485 EANVECPD
+485 EAGIECPD

-540 IRTKCHGYNITY
+540 IRTQCHGYNITY

-586 APLFQRFYDY
+586 SPLFKSFYDY
-596 LNLSVPRIYSRSVVL
+596 LNISIPQIYSRGVLL

>member
-14 IGNNCQQ
+14 IGNDCQQ
-21 VLDSLVSKK
+21 VLDSLVNKK

-35 MKYLQSC
+35 MRYLQSC
-42 HKELPVGEVKLSDGE
+42 HKELPVGEVKLSNDE

-73 TLLGAVAVRQ
+73 TLLGAVAVKQ
-83 AMADAGLSADIL
+83 AMADAGLSADML
-95 AGKKVVLISG
+95 EGKKVVFISG

-114 ERLLRDM
+114 EKILTNM
-121 RDALLQHP
+121 RDALQTPYTQQP
-129 SPNTHHPTPIDYI
+129 SPVDYV

-170 CSSAVNSIIVGCE
+170 CSSAINSIMVGSE

-226 RVGLNLGEGAGFVIL
+226 RVGLNLGEGAAFVLL
-241 QKNEAN
+241 QKDKAN
-247 AKAYI
+247 GKAYV

-276 AMREAL
+276 AMFEAL
-282 ESSGI
+282 ESSGV

-306 SSESIALK
+306 PSESVALK
-314 RIFGN
+314 RIFGDN
-319 DIPLVSSTKGFTGH
+319 IPLVSSTKGFTGH
-333 TTSASGIIETV
+333 TTSASGSIETV

-361 SNADEACIHP
+361 SQEDEACIHP
-371 FVGNGK
+371 FIGDDK
-377 NHRMDYVICNSF
+377 QHRMDYVICNSF

-398 LLMKEQPPS
+398 LLMKKEQPLPPPS
-407 PPRGSSLY
+407 PVEREPECSKP
-415 SNDASM
+415 SNEQASI
-421 ENSQRED
+421 
-428 VSKELPLGGLGGFI
+428 PC
-442 AADITIDSIEQLAD
+442 
-456 YKEYISPKEGRRMG
+456 
-470 KLMKAATLTALMALR
+470 AL
-485 EANVECPD
+485 
-493 AIITATANG
+493 
-502 MLETSE
+502 
-508 KFLVDMVDNG
+508 
-518 EETLSPTLFM
+518 
-528 QSTHN
+528 
-533 TIGSAIA
+533 
-540 IRTKCHGYNITY
+540 
-552 TQGKDSMKWALRDAE
+552 
-567 RLIRMGKAKT
+567 
-577 VLVGCHDES
+577 
-586 APLFQRFYDY
+586 
-596 LNLSVPRIYSRSVVL
+596 
-611 KAK
+611 

>member
-14 IGNNCQQ
+14 IGNDCQQ
-21 VLDSLVSKK
+21 VLDSLVNKK

-35 MKYLQSC
+35 MNNLQSC
-42 HKELPVGEVKLSDGE
+42 HTELPVGEVKLSDDE

-73 TLLGAVAVRQ
+73 TLLGAVAVKQ
-83 AMADAGLSADIL
+83 AMADAGLSADML

-114 ERLLRDM
+114 ERILTDM
-121 RDALLQHP
+121 RDALQTLYTQQP
-129 SPNTHHPTPIDYI
+129 SPVDYV

-170 CSSAVNSIIVGCE
+170 CSSAINSIIVGCE

-226 RVGLNLGEGAGFVIL
+226 RVGLNLGEGAAFVVL
-241 QKNEAN
+241 QKDKTNG
-247 AKAYI
+247 KAYI

-287 DKSQID
+287 DKAQID

-306 SSESIALK
+306 PSESVALK
-314 RIFGN
+314 RIFGD

-333 TTSASGIIETV
+333 TTSASGSIETV

-361 SNADEACIHP
+361 SQVDEDCILP
-371 FVGNGK
+371 FVGDDK
-377 NHRMDYVICNSF
+377 QHRMDYVICNSF

-398 LLMKEQPPS
+398 LLMKETKDWGTTSAKILEP
-407 PPRGSSLY
+407 
-415 SNDASM
+415 
-421 ENSQRED
+421 EIVTD
-428 VSKELPLGGLGGFI
+428 V
-442 AADITIDSIEQLAD
+442 TIDSMEQLAD

-470 KLMKAATLTALMALR
+470 KLMKAATLTSLMALR
-485 EANVECPD
+485 KAGIECPG

-540 IRTKCHGYNITY
+540 IRTQCHGYNITY

-567 RLIRMGKAKT
+567 RMIRMGKAKT

-586 APLFQRFYDY
+586 SPLFQSFYEY
-596 LNLSVPRIYSRSVVL
+596 LNLSIPHIYSRSVVL

>member
-14 IGNNCQQ
+14 IGNNSQQ
-21 VLDSLVSKK
+21 VLDSLVNRK

-42 HKELPVGEVKLSDGE
+42 HTELPVGEVKLSDDE

-73 TLLGAVAVRQ
+73 TLLGAVAVKQ
-83 AMADAGLSADIL
+83 AMADAGLSADML

-114 ERLLRDM
+114 ERILADM
-121 RDALLQHP
+121 REVLQT
-129 SPNTHHPTPIDYI
+129 PNANRPTPIDYV

-149 TTNEIAQICGL
+149 TTNEIAQVCGL
-160 DCEVCTISTA
+160 DCEACTISTA
-170 CSSAVNSIIVGCE
+170 CSSAINSIIVGCE

-190 DIVIAGGSEALSK
+190 DLVIAGGSEALSK

-226 RVGLNLGEGAGFVIL
+226 RVGLNLGEGAAFVVL
-241 QKNEAN
+241 QKDKADG
-247 AKAYI
+247 KAYI

-276 AMREAL
+276 AMCEAL

-306 SSESIALK
+306 PSESVALK
-314 RIFGN
+314 RIFG
-319 DIPLVSSTKGFTGH
+319 DDMPLVSSTKGFTGH
-333 TTSASGIIETV
+333 TTSASGSIETV

-361 SNADEACIHP
+361 SLVDEACIHP
-371 FVGNGK
+371 FEGDDK
-377 NHRMDYVICNSF
+377 QHRMDYVICNSF

-398 LLMKEQPPS
+398 LLMREAKDCS
-407 PPRGSSLY
+407 M
-415 SNDASM
+415 ASA
-421 ENSQRED
+421 
-428 VSKELPLGGLGGFI
+428 KIPELEI
-442 AADITIDSIEQLAD
+442 AADITIDSMEQLAD

-470 KLMKAATLTALMALR
+470 KLMKAATLTSLMALR
-485 EANVECPD
+485 EAGIECPD
-493 AIITATANG
+493 VIITATANG

-540 IRTKCHGYNITY
+540 IRTQCHGYNITY

-586 APLFQRFYDY
+586 SPLFQSFYDY
-596 LNLSVPRIYSRSVVL
+596 LNISIPQIYSRSVLL

>member
-14 IGNNCQQ
+14 IGNNSQQ
-21 VLDSLVSKK
+21 VLDSLVNRK

-42 HKELPVGEVKLSDGE
+42 HTELPVGEVKLSDDE

-73 TLLGAVAVRQ
+73 TLLGAVAVKQ
-83 AMADAGLSADIL
+83 AMADAGLSADML

-114 ERLLRDM
+114 ERILADM
-121 RDALLQHP
+121 REVLQT
-129 SPNTHHPTPIDYI
+129 PNANRPTPIDYVE
-142 KRHDCGS
+142 RHDCGS
-149 TTNEIAQICGL
+149 TTNEIAQVCGL

-170 CSSAVNSIIVGCE
+170 CSSAINSIIVGCE

-190 DIVIAGGSEALSK
+190 DLVIAGGSEALSK

-226 RVGLNLGEGAGFVIL
+226 RVGLNLGEGAGFVVL
-241 QKNEAN
+241 QRNEAN

-306 SSESIALK
+306 SSESVALK

-371 FVGNGK
+371 FVGDGR

-470 KLMKAATLTALMALR
+470 KLMKAATLTSLMALR

-586 APLFQRFYDY
+586 SPLFQRFYDY
-596 LNLSVPRIYSRSVVL
+596 LNLSVPQIYSRSVVL